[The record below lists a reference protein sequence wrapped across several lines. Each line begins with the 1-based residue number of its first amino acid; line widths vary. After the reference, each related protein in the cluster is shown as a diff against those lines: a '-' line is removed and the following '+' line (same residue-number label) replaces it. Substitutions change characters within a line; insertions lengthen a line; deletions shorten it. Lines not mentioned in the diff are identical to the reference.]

1 VATSARTG
9 RTNVTSSG
17 STRRHLTSR
26 LRSPWFRRS
35 TSRLPSANPPGTG
48 RRVARRGWRSP
59 WWARARRRELGVYN
73 MAMDKQYRE
82 CIATKSGLRKPSPP
96 PAPHS
101 ACARHDTHT
110 YTHTHTHTHTYT
122 HITTR
127 MYTYVYA
134 RGPRANHNNVLH
146 ARMGPAR
153 RQQLVNELSVTLRCK
168 HKKEL
173 STWQPV
179 MIWTRSYR

>member
-1 VATSARTG
+1 VGGGHRGGRGREEGNLESTIWPWTNNIGSA
-9 RTNVTSSG
+9 
-17 STRRHLTSR
+17 
-26 LRSPWFRRS
+26 SPPNLDFE
-35 TSRLPSANPPGTG
+35 N
-48 RRVARRGWRSP
+48 
-59 WWARARRRELGVYN
+59 RAR
-73 MAMDKQYRE
+73 
-82 CIATKSGLRKPSPP
+82 PP
-96 PAPHS
+96 
-101 ACARHDTHT
+101 RHIVHVHDMTHT
-110 YTHTHTHTHTYT
+110 HIHTHTHTHTYT